1 MEGEDKYL
9 TQNDHEDLILQ
20 RLELYESACR
30 DQSVKAE
37 WGEMCNDKYASPLDF
52 FSEDN
57 LREMSTWDPGKRMYF
72 FSRISKDIHVS
83 PSDGDL
89 YFQAFPDDFE
99 AFHKYILFEENPS
112 DSREYCLWSILAP
125 RIFKHTARNEYSY
138 GRNQWLDIAERREL
152 APDHLLSYDKGDIS
166 RQVHNFGDAASA
178 YLETYKN
185 ASANPIEIM
194 ERITGDK
201 MFATDEYKSLDND
214 GKSELLKLILA
225 DLHHTLIFHE
235 VNNSSFTKER
245 EAKFNQES
253 RAGTSVYQWQGH
265 SILFDTFQPSGAY
278 NLAQAKFDYQMDTAI
293 EIGGEGSVDVGFNRM
308 TLEVLKQFKTLE
320 PDNENVDTIVE
331 FWDKNKNPIFANA
344 VVEALTVQGPSRAAS
359 KLMERI
365 RGNST
370 NKHALAAILYR
381 IEFGQIGIS
390 KDGVKYL
397 ESVYDLGELNNPD
410 LYAQRLTSE
419 GDIGVFDSNHALIR
433 YFNADCAS
441 LEEEKVKVKVRDFV
455 YETLFVAPKSETEE
469 QKTERL
475 KCLDDFQKNY
485 FSYFASDFFKNT
497 GLQFNNF
504 SFQEQGSFVAFT
516 RNNSDEI
523 KKRAFDFVKSRGELG
538 FEALLSLQPG
548 LDDKTRD
555 LLFSLNTNVPSET
568 MSAILVKF
576 NELNQLANSVFDMID
591 ENKKQNG
598 LLSHTMSGQVYL
610 NSIHAPDLYFSI
622 KNQACKLLKKADAK
636 VDSLRTQGKKI
647 TEKDLESTLFEF
659 DREGIKLR
667 ATLGVAVEDP
677 KELNIE
683 QIPSL
688 ALERSEGYEISQ
700 RDKRD
705 MKIIYEENYADKPK
719 FAGRLAKSIDDFT
732 GPTYEGHR
740 EFWILRDGEKVAG
753 FLAFEYD
760 GNSKSVKF
768 SKFNVHPG
776 YKSIS
781 LGTKMMDETLEDVA
795 NHWIVKAET
804 DVQSQ
809 IAEEYINNR
818 GFIATKCVLIDEIK
832 ALELVRNDSKNLF
845 ISKMPEY
852 GKDNIRKMLG
862 SKDGWVELDY
872 SIKAYSCKVSE
883 LPENIFD
890 ILNTHQKDA
899 SGRYVSYAITRYYRF
914 PNKSGDEKVV
924 IIFEGLESKDMDD
937 FGNKFREGGQKIDW
951 EGGGA
956 III

>member
-1 MEGEDKYL
+1 MEGLENKLNGSIEEDDFLDAYEYAKNNDEYKKEWSVVYSKL
-9 TQNDHEDLILQ
+9 TTPN
-20 RLELYESACR
+20 
-30 DQSVKAE
+30 
-37 WGEMCNDKYASPLDF
+37 DF
-52 FSEDN
+52 FSEEN
-57 LREMSTWDPGKRMYF
+57 LVAMRDWEPGKRMYF
-72 FSRISKDIHVS
+72 FTLVGRNIRIAPTDA
-83 PSDGDL
+83 DL
-89 YFQAFPDDFE
+89 YFQAFPEDLQGFKDKVVFD
-99 AFHKYILFEENPS
+99 KTPS
-112 DSREYCLWSILAP
+112 TSSEYALWSLVAP
-125 RIFKHTARNEYSY
+125 HVFEHNNADGMHF
-138 GRNQWLDIAERREL
+138 GRNKWLDVAERRNL
-152 APDHLLSYDKGDIS
+152 APSHLLDVDNGNLSYRIRGFGEATKG
-166 RQVHNFGDAASA
+166 FA
-178 YLETYKN
+178 ETYKI
-185 ASANPIEIM
+185 ASSNPLGLD
-194 ERITGDK
+194 ERLDTKGMYSSED
-201 MFATDEYKSLDND
+201 FESLTSEK
-214 GKSELLKLILA
+214 KSELLRLNLA
-225 DLHHTLIFHE
+225 ELQGVLVFYE
-235 VNNSSFTKER
+235 ANNSAFTKHRVE
-245 EAKFNQES
+245 EDNQRLRS
-253 RAGTSVYQWQGH
+253 AGRDSYPHNAAH
-265 SILFDTFQPSGAY
+265 SMLFGTFQPSNAY
-278 NLAQAKFDYQMDTAI
+278 NLSQASFDYEMDHTADTGGGVEEYPFHRMI
-293 EIGGEGSVDVGFNRM
+293 LEIF
-308 TLEVLKQFKTLE
+308 KQFKTLK

-344 VVEALTVQGPSRAAS
+344 VVEALTAQGPSRAAS

-568 MSAILVKF
+568 MTAILVKF
-576 NELNQLANSVFDMID
+576 NELDQLANSVFAMID

-610 NSIHAPDLYFSI
+610 NSVHAPDLYFSI

-740 EFWILRDGEKVAG
+740 EFWILRDDEKVAG

-914 PNKSGDEKVV
+914 PNKNGDEKVV